1 MTTKTTTPPP
11 AARRSG
17 QRSSAPLHGSAQKS
31 LRAAFSAR
39 SVPDAWSATSED
51 RDQVKERLA
60 EFSATANKHT
70 RYIRGRGAQT
80 ILRWLEEFP
89 GDTWQQR
96 WRNSGSDDQRRAW
109 LDHLIEAIG
118 DGRYGRADRPELSSG
133 ALALVC
139 ADVIRPSLEWLMTRQ
154 SLNLRQVVTERRDP
168 DGFAALA
175 GVGAPELW
183 STSLGFNARY
193 QIAMLIVAKGGGVRD
208 ITVGDCLELRET
220 EARVYVHAGSGR
232 SLFYNWLRELG
243 NFPAQAPTTLRDVSR
258 HSGQVSAAELV
269 DRYQLRCRP
278 VRDLIVDYL
287 TERQPSLDYNSLE
300 DLSRTL
306 ARHFWGNLER
316 HHPGI
321 DSLRLSPEVSA
332 AWKERCRT
340 KTQVR
345 RLPDGTSVEV
355 TSPRTNSINL
365 LTAVRAFYLDLA
377 QRALEEPA
385 RWGPWVAPCP
395 VKEAEISQRKHV
407 TRRKARMDQRTRERL
422 PVLPTLVKTAADE
435 LKKAQ
440 ARLTAV
446 RAAAPGTSFTV
457 LGEIYT
463 KVKGTRY
470 TDHAASA
477 TAYDANGRR
486 QCLGPAEQRAFW
498 AWASVEFLRHTGVR
512 IEEMLEAS
520 HHSITQYRLPTT
532 GEVVPLLQIAPSKT
546 DEERLLLVS
555 PELADVLSA
564 MVCRVRDAS
573 GAIPLVRSYDPSERD
588 WNAPLPLLFQW
599 RWGGQNRP
607 VSVSTIRKGLDETLL
622 ASGLADSNGQPLRY
636 QPHDFRRMFVTD
648 AIMSGLPPHIAQVIC
663 GHKTIST
670 TMSYKAV
677 YPTEAIEAHRAFIA
691 RRRALRPSEEYRT
704 PTSEEWDA
712 FLAHF
717 EKRKLSVGTCARA
730 FGTAC
735 VHEHACIRCSMLRP
749 EPEQRSRLVEIRD
762 NLIARIAEAEREGW
776 LGEVEG
782 LQVSLAGAQDK
793 LDQLDGEAARRSSA
807 ASLGMPTFAEIA
819 KRSTTSTD
827 PRHP

>member
-1 MTTKTTTPPP
+1 MHG
-11 AARRSG
+11 SV
-17 QRSSAPLHGSAQKS
+17 QRSLRSAFP
-31 LRAAFSAR
+31 AR
-39 SVPDAWSATSED
+39 PVPDTWPATAED
-51 RDQVKERLA
+51 RAQVKERLA
-60 EFSATANKHT
+60 EFSANANRHT

-80 ILRWLEEFP
+80 ILRWLELFP
-89 GDTWQQR
+89 GGTWQQR
-96 WRNSGSDDQRRAW
+96 WLNSGSDEQRRGW
-109 LDHLIEAIG
+109 LDHLMEAIS
-118 DGRYGRADRPELSSG
+118 DGRYGRVDRTELSSG
-133 ALALVC
+133 ALVLVC

-154 SLNLRQVVTERRDP
+154 SLNLRQLVSERRDP

-175 GVGAPELW
+175 APELW
-183 STSLGFNARY
+183 STNLGFNARY
-193 QIAMLIVAKGGGVRD
+193 QIAMLVVAKGGGVRD
-208 ITVGDCLELRET
+208 ISVGDCLELRET

-232 SLFYNWLRELG
+232 SLFYSWLRELG
-243 NFPAQAPTTLRDVSR
+243 NFPSEAPTTMRDVSR

-269 DRYQLRCRP
+269 DRYKLRCRP

-306 ARHFWGNLER
+306 ARHFWADLER

-321 DSLRLSPEVSA
+321 GSLRLDPEVSA
-332 AWKERCRT
+332 GWKKRCRT
-340 KTQVR
+340 KTTVR

-355 TSPRTNSINL
+355 ASPRTNVINL
-365 LTAVRAFYLDLA
+365 LTTVRAFYLDLA
-377 QRALEEPA
+377 QWALEEPG

-435 LKKAQ
+435 LKKAK
-440 ARLTAV
+440 ARLAAV
-446 RAAAPGTSFTV
+446 RAAPPGTSFSV
-457 LGEIYT
+457 LGETYI

-486 QCLGPAEQRAFW
+486 HCLGPAEQRAFW
-498 AWASVEFLRHTGVR
+498 AWAAVEFLRHTGVR

-573 GAIPLVRSYDPSERD
+573 GAIPLVRVYDPNERA
-588 WNAPLPLLFQW
+588 WNPPLPLLFQW
-599 RWGGQNRP
+599 CWGGQNRP
-607 VSVSTIRKGLDETLL
+607 VSVFTIRKSLDETLL
-622 ASGLADSNGQPLRY
+622 ASGLADATGQPLRY
-636 QPHDFRRMFVTD
+636 QPHDFRRVFVTD

-670 TMSYKAV
+670 TMNYKAA

-730 FGTAC
+730 FGTQC
-735 VHEHACIRCSMLRP
+735 VHEHACIRCSLLRP
-749 EPEQRSRLVEIRD
+749 EPEQRARLAEIRD

-782 LQVSLAGAQDK
+782 LRVSLVGAESK
-793 LDQLDGEAARRSSA
+793 LAQLDAEVNRRTMVVN
-807 ASLGMPTFAEIA
+807 LGMPSFG
-819 KRSTTSTD
+819 
-827 PRHP
+827 